1 VSGDPELRSQPRPE
15 TTAAGNALLY
25 VWGSL
30 LAFGVFLVVVPG
42 RVAAGRTW
50 LWVGLLLVVAGAVG
64 FVAALRARLA
74 YLGRQGR
81 TQSGEQAGDR

>member
-1 VSGDPELRSQPRPE
+1 VSDDPSSDPRPE

-42 RVAAGRTW
+42 RESVSRTW
-50 LWVGLLLVVAGAVG
+50 LWVGLLLALLGGVG
-64 FVAALRARLA
+64 FARALRARLA
-74 YLGRQGR
+74 YLRR
-81 TQSGEQAGDR
+81 DR